1 LAEAALGEAF
11 EVLFSLLLPSYVP
24 LLDCYGEGGGDDGVM
39 GDVFGDYV

>member
-24 LLDCYGEGGGDDGVM
+24 LPDCYDGGEDDDGAM